1 MTEKEA
7 IEVLNGNVNDINA
20 VVIARAVAIKA
31 LEKQIP
37 KRPRFNDR
45 RFRHRGQRIGEC
57 TTIEDAYNCPR
68 CNCTVWYTDKAEHC
82 EHCGQALDWGE

>member
-7 IEVLNGNVNDINA
+7 IEVLNGNVTDIDM

-37 KRPRFNDR
+37 KKIILRNIPKTSWTKATSKYECPCCSRFIGFNGLN
-45 RFRHRGQRIGEC
+45 HCSVCGQRL
-57 TTIEDAYNCPR
+57 
-68 CNCTVWYTDKAEHC
+68 K
-82 EHCGQALDWGE
+82 WGE

>member
-1 MTEKEA
+1 MNEKQA

-37 KRPRFNDR
+37 KKVAAQINDKDVKIGHVVFSKGTKVYICECGNRVLRF
-45 RFRHRGQRIGEC
+45 
-57 TTIEDAYNCPR
+57 
-68 CNCTVWYTDKAEHC
+68 WKHC
-82 EHCGQALDWGE
+82 SDCGQLLDWGE